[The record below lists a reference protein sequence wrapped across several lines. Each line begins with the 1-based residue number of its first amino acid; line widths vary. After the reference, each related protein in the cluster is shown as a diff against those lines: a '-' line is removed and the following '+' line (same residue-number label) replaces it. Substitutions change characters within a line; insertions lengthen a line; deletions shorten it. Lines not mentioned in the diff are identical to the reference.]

1 MAPGESGAF
10 HPGGAMLAVKAKVP
24 ITPVAHDAG
33 LYWGKRSF
41 LKKPGVVRVK
51 IGPPISAENKKARAV
66 NEEAREWIEN
76 SMTLLLN
83 APEKRTD
90 LQK

>member
-1 MAPGESGAF
+1 MAPGESGDF

-41 LKKPGVVRVK
+41 LKKSGVVRVK
-51 IGPPISAENKKARAV
+51 IGPPISTENKKARAV

-76 SMTLLLN
+76 SMTLLLK
-83 APEKRTD
+83 APEKRIN